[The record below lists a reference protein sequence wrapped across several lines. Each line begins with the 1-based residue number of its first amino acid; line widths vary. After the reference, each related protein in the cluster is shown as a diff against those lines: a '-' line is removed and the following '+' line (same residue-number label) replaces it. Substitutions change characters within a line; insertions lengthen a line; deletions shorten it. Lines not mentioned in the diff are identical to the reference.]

1 MLLKLYELRERTLA
15 HRTTSESQS
24 VKLTGLLDLVGSAI
38 QESPTDEELPAGYPG
53 LPSLEGEG
61 RFYLVVH
68 PLEGRQHLAGL
79 HSTLASYAAAVAQ
92 VDSLPYKRG
101 PIKFDARGAKGDSFR
116 VRTIGEGKEAWA
128 KFHDV
133 PMPRHNC

>member
-1 MLLKLYELRERTLA
+1 MDASRCQHVLRELLDHQAATDAKLKNTESVLLKLGELRATTLA
-15 HRTTSESQS
+15 HRATSESQL
-24 VKLTGLLDLVGSAI
+24 VKLTGLIDLVSTAV
-38 QESPTDEELPAGYPG
+38 QEFRTDEELPVGSGYSRNSP
-53 LPSLEGEG
+53 LEGEG

-68 PLEGRQHLAGL
+68 PL
-79 HSTLASYAAAVAQ
+79 
-92 VDSLPYKRG
+92 
-101 PIKFDARGAKGDSFR
+101 GAKGDSFR